1 MAVATASAALAHGE
15 PNTAE
20 AEALRQIGAMKALLA
35 RADEHITSIA
45 ACGTRGGPTRAQL
58 PALTAGAQNALAALG
73 GVERELR
80 SLAEEMAE
88 GNECAVGAREEGG
101 GGGSES
107 FAQRVPVWQ
116 QVQSALQQLHQAH
129 PVLRQRLRH
138 ATMTAQHN
146 LTRQAHKEVG
156 LIS

>member
-1 MAVATASAALAHGE
+1 MAVAAASAALAHGE
-15 PNTAE
+15 PNTPE
-20 AEALRQIGAMKALLA
+20 AEALHQIGAMEALLA

-107 FAQRVPVWQ
+107 FAQRFRPPLAPLVPVWQ
-116 QVQSALQQLHQAH
+116 QVQAALQQLHQAH
-129 PVLRQRLRH
+129 P
-138 ATMTAQHN
+138 
-146 LTRQAHKEVG
+146 E
-156 LIS
+156 